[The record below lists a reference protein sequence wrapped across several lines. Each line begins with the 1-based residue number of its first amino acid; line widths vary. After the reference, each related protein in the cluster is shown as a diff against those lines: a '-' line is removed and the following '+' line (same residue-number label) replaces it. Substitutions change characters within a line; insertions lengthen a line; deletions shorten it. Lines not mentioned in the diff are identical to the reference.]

1 MSKIYEFSLFNVDF
15 QIELSDAEGGAPKPF
30 KSRLTFPIHSLS
42 FKATRLKVRIYPR
55 NF

>member
-30 KSRLTFPIHSLS
+30 KSRLTLFTALVSKL
-42 FKATRLKVRIYPR
+42 RG
-55 NF
+55 